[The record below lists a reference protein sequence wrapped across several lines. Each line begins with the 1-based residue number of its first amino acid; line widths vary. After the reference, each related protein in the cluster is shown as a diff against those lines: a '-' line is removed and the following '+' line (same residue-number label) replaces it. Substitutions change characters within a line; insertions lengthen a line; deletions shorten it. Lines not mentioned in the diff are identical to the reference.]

1 MRKLLVAISFFT
13 RIKLNLKDVS
23 QDEFYNSML
32 LMPVVGLL
40 IGLWLW
46 LIAWATHFLR
56 VPAVGA
62 VICIL
67 AYLWIT
73 GGLHLDGVADT
84 TDGLMS
90 ARDRK
95 RVMEIMKD
103 SRLGSMGAIALIMLF
118 LTSFAGYETIL
129 DSMPALVAL
138 APVIGRYCGIQNCC
152 FSTYAEGGG
161 GLGKRIVEM
170 TKGWHVAVYW
180 ILIAVCG
187 LLLLGPVSL
196 IGFAF
201 AIIIAVYINYKVKAG
216 IGGMTG
222 DTIGLTIE
230 VTQAAYLVAA
240 GVAAVNFPALCGGW
254 IWSFPA
260 IF

>member
-1 MRKLLVAISFFT
+1 MRKILVAVSFFT
-13 RIKLNLKDVS
+13 RIKLNLKNVS
-23 QDEFYNSML
+23 EDEFYNSMT
-32 LMPVVGLL
+32 LMPVVGLI

-46 LIAWATHFLR
+46 LAAWAVSFIH
-56 VPAVGA
+56 VPTIGA
-62 VICIL
+62 ILLIL

-73 GGLHLDGVADT
+73 GGLHMDGVADT

-103 SRLGSMGAIALIMLF
+103 SRLGSMGAIALILLF
-118 LTSFAGYETIL
+118 LAYFVGYETIL
-129 DSMPALVAL
+129 SCLPVLVVL

-152 FSTYAEGGG
+152 FSSYAEGGG

-170 TKGWHVAVYW
+170 TKFYHVAIYFL
-180 ILIAVCG
+180 LIVVCG
-187 LLLLGPVSL
+187 WLFLGYAAL
-196 IGFAF
+196 IGFAASVLT
-201 AIIIAVYINYKVKAG
+201 AIYINYKVQKG

-230 VTQAAYLVAA
+230 VTQAAYLLAA
-240 GVAAVNFPALCGGW
+240 GAAATNWPALCMGR
-254 IWSFPA
+254 IWQF
-260 IF
+260 I